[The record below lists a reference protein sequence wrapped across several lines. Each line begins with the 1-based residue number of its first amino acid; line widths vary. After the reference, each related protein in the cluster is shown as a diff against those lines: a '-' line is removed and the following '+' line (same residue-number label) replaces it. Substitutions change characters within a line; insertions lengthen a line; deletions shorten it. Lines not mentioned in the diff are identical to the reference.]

1 MLPIWLTR
9 PPAPTGTRPKLG
21 IAKKLSYNLD
31 DEDSGPVVTPNKR
44 KLSPTDDAPECLTRK
59 RFTSVHNSPSLR
71 SYYIRNER
79 TSPSN
84 DRDAPPDLISGIG
97 RLELR
102 PVNPAQRILSGISRQ
117 RSSSLGDSQQGR
129 RSPSRIGRRRRLS
142 TNSAGSS
149 GQRLIT
155 QMLTR
160 DSSVAVDDSSVAQQA
175 ERVRSQAMG
184 EEEEN

>member
-1 MLPIWLTR
+1 MPILCPR
-9 PPAPTGTRPKLG
+9 GTCTPLLG
-21 IAKKLSYNLD
+21 LL
-31 DEDSGPVVTPNKR
+31 G
-44 KLSPTDDAPECLTRK
+44 
-59 RFTSVHNSPSLR
+59 
-71 SYYIRNER
+71 IRNER

-117 RSSSLGDSQQGR
+117 RSSSLGDSQRGR
-129 RSPSRIGRRRRLS
+129 RSPGRIGRRRLS